1 MAVTIQ
7 EFFTNEYLQ
16 ENKDIDRLLKKW
28 TTDKFGKNISDDN
41 DSFDLYIN
49 IARNM
54 ENAIPIEQLNDI
66 AFKKF
71 IVNRNTIPKNNWIY
85 YL

>member
-1 MAVTIQ
+1 M
-7 EFFTNEYLQ
+7 
-16 ENKDIDRLLKKW
+16 W
-28 TTDKFGKNISDDN
+28 TTDKFGKNISDN
-41 DSFDLYIN
+41 DDFDLYID

-54 ENAIPIEQLNDI
+54 KNAIPIEQLNDI

-71 IVNRNTIPKNNWIY
+71 IVNKNSIPKNKWIY